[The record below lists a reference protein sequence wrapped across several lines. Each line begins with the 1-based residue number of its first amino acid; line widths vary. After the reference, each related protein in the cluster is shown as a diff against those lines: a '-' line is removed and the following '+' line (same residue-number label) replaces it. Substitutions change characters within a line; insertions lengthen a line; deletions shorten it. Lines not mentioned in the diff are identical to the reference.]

1 MGPTIQRGI
10 IQRPVQKAQPPAGE
24 QISRN
29 VLHLG
34 ERAQSNSMLP
44 GQERGRVNQLSG
56 SQQEGIG
63 TLPQNEVYPNP
74 DDQVSDRVR
83 GYRPF
88 PMNEVARPVFVN
100 HYYAGEAVATYRKL
114 IRLEDCDV
122 SMENSVLS
130 RQAQG
135 GSRKHVERSQNLL
148 KVQPRVQTGRSTDAE
163 NLQ

>member
-10 IQRPVQKAQPPAGE
+10 IQCLVQKGQPPAGG

-29 VLHLG
+29 VLHPG

-44 GQERGRVNQLSG
+44 GQEHCRVNQPSG
-56 SQQEGIG
+56 LQQEGIG

-74 DDQVSDRVR
+74 DDQVSDCVR
-83 GYRPF
+83 GYRPL

-100 HYYAGEAVATYRKL
+100 HYCAGEAVATYRKL
-114 IRLEDCDV
+114 IRLEDWDV
-122 SMENSVLS
+122 SMENSVLN

-135 GSRKHVERSQNLL
+135 GSCEDVECSQNLP